1 MAAVNQEFAAEVERF
16 AAAVQTHIPGTPLL
30 QWLFQ
35 NMPRAIPSLNLGA
48 AIKAELRQCKGE
60 GDEDEVEEVEEEQA
74 EAQPPFPGDAL
85 VLVPGAEAA
94 PPPPLSFWSLSRDEQ
109 LASRQIS
116 PKLHAW
122 QIPELRAFIDG
133 IEDYLENAG
142 IPEDFSQLA
151 KECAMVVVLLR
162 GVRGLAGI
170 EELRRWLD
178 ADDTGAIQS
187 CTAAKNVIGLGK
199 ALVKHFKSVSQ
210 AHHQGKHTWMAH
222 LEGRHGRR
230 SGMWFLEALSTAKG
244 ANGFVKTVDVIADV
258 VKGAL
263 EAASFDRRLEM
274 SDQDVH
280 DVMTAAQDNLV
291 LVGGKGKNHPSVQV
305 HIIQWV

>member
-1 MAAVNQEFAAEVERF
+1 
-16 AAAVQTHIPGTPLL
+16 
-30 QWLFQ
+30 
-35 NMPRAIPSLNLGA
+35 
-48 AIKAELRQCKGE
+48 
-60 GDEDEVEEVEEEQA
+60 
-74 EAQPPFPGDAL
+74 
-85 VLVPGAEAA
+85 
-94 PPPPLSFWSLSRDEQ
+94 
-109 LASRQIS
+109 
-116 PKLHAW
+116 
-122 QIPELRAFIDG
+122 
-133 IEDYLENAG
+133 
-142 IPEDFSQLA
+142 
-151 KECAMVVVLLR
+151 MVVVLLR

-178 ADDTGAIQS
+178 ADGTGAIQS

-244 ANGFVKTVDVIADV
+244 ANGFVKTVDAIADV

-305 HIIQWV
+305 HIIQWI